1 MPYLVY
7 EQNVDLY
14 YILAEKSSR
23 TKRYTVCRRQTP
35 NSHHVPA
42 AVRFGGNPEKSTW
55 SWKACPAL
63 EKDIRRRSLTFLPTG
78 AVTFICCVSTDPG
91 LTLGFDIGNICSCCD
106 LGTAAWKLNPVTG
119 VVPDAWNRARIMTTP
134 GRAGDV
140 CGVSVIFSSF
150 LS

>member
-63 EKDIRRRSLTFLPTG
+63 EKDIRRRSLTLLWNGAWMARQRMSQTTTVTLVLTPTG

-106 LGTAAWKLNPVTG
+106 
-119 VVPDAWNRARIMTTP
+119 
-134 GRAGDV
+134 
-140 CGVSVIFSSF
+140 
-150 LS
+150 